1 MATIR
6 ELIAALEALTQSES
20 DETQQDILTS
30 LVSGDD
36 TAISVLLALLSAVTT
51 QNNGASDLLLAV
63 NGLRADL
70 AGYNTNTLTAINDGF
85 ALIDSTLQ
93 LINTKMLNTY
103 TLLQDSVAPPLPLI
117 YNQLL
122 RIASNQLALA
132 CVCDGANP
140 ALPPPLDVNS
150 PTDLIEH
157 CRRVQYLFDHY
168 TDAICGTSEQIANGV
183 QITAAIAATLFG
195 AGVIPG
201 IDLAAI
207 PAALIAGAIT
217 ILGIAAAAQVQD
229 MCNWL
234 TTHSESLINTIY
246 NAGSA
251 ADAQSAWQ
259 TYVNANT
266 NAITEL
272 DLRSI
277 LTVVGWAGL
286 FNELYNQANE
296 WDTSA
301 YSGSA
306 CGVFN
311 GCQTFASVATTFTG
325 SGFVGTQH
333 TVTWLPPGAESS
345 TSLNTSSG
353 MSFADLP
360 VFVEGDAAGY
370 TIRMVSGAAKFVY
383 RSAPLSSTIGFSAY
397 VIPTDGL
404 PHGIPAVNGSFFIFQ
419 ANDLNEPFSVE
430 ICPNDA

>member
-1 MATIR
+1 MATVR
-6 ELIAALEALTQSES
+6 EHLLSIIDDIINEGNETQAQIAAALVE
-20 DETQQDILTS
+20 
-30 LVSGDD
+30 GDN
-36 TAISVLLALLSAVTT
+36 TAISILLAILSAVNT
-51 QNNGASDLLLAV
+51 QNSGSSDLLLAV
-63 NGLRADL
+63 NGLRTDL

-85 ALIDSTLQ
+85 ALIDSILQ
-93 LINTKMLNTY
+93 LINTKMLDTY

-132 CVCDGANP
+132 CVCDSANP
-140 ALPPPLDVNS
+140 ALPPPLSVNA

-157 CRRVQYLFDHY
+157 CRRVQYLFDKY
-168 TDAICGTSEQIANGV
+168 TDAICSVSEQISNGV

-259 TYVNANT
+259 AYVNANT

-272 DLRSI
+272 DLRAI

-286 FNELYNQANE
+286 FNELYNQASE

-306 CGVFN
+306 CGVFE

-325 SGFVGTQH
+325 SGFVGVQH
-333 TVTWLPPGAESS
+333 TVAWLPPGAESS

-404 PHGIPAVNGSFFIFQ
+404 PHDIPAVNGSFFIFQ
-419 ANDLNEPFSVE
+419 ANDLDEPFSVE
-430 ICPNDA
+430 ICPNDT